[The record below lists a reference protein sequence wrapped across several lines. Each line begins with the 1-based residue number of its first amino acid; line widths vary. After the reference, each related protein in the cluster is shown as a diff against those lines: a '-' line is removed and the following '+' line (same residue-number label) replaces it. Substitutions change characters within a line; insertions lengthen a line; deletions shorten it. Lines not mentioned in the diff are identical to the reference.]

1 MRDVLGHP
9 FFGIGKLAGVA
20 PVFVRPKLGLPGA
33 SNVIDIIAP
42 DQEEVSSLISAVKKA
57 EATSGMRPPPQ
68 PPSKI
73 SPVVQSVQGPKLDR
87 QPQSTPTATV
97 NPTPASIPV
106 TGNAPKKS
114 KFGIKSVFGKKK

>member
-33 SNVIDIIAP
+33 SNVIDIVAP
-42 DQEEVSSLISAVKKA
+42 DHEEMSSLINAVKKA
-57 EATSGMRPPPQ
+57 EATSGIRPSPQ
-68 PPSKI
+68 PSRI
-73 SPVVQSVQGPKLDR
+73 SPVAQSVQGPEPSR
-87 QPQSTPTATV
+87 QPQSTRTTTVIPTQV
-97 NPTPASIPV
+97 SIPV